1 LKKSC
6 QNFIGEHWVE
16 SRQRLICKHK
26 LRPLVQQPSK
36 CNPLSL
42 TTRQVV
48 NWFVQKIRFKSHFD
62 GRIHAGRR
70 IQQTKQIAECPEQVV
85 TTECPSLDVL
95 HGGQFLNKP
104 KLLPERSQLTTLAS
118 GSLSQWFSLPM
129 QSALIRLKRAVAEAD
144 QRTFAR
150 PAATEQNNPLAVV
163 NLQVDGLKPSG

>member
-1 LKKSC
+1 MPRA
-6 QNFIGEHWVE
+6 
-16 SRQRLICKHK
+16 SRDDR
-26 LRPLVQQPSK
+26 V
-36 CNPLSL
+36 
-42 TTRQVV
+42 
-48 NWFVQKIRFKSHFD
+48 
-62 GRIHAGRR
+62 
-70 IQQTKQIAECPEQVV
+70 
-85 TTECPSLDVL
+85 PSLDVL

-163 NLQVDGLKPSG
+163 NLQVDGLKPSGQACLKQLQYRHQRILPSSRPTASIAT